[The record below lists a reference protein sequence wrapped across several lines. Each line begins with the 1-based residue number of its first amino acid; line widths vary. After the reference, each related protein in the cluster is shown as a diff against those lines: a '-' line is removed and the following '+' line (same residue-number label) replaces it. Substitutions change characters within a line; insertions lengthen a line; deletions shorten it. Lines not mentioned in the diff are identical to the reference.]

1 VNYITFLKDYV
12 IQGPYPLTKFD
23 ALEIPFLV
31 MVENRQQINLNV
43 KNKIQLIKFGFLKS
57 VLIVLFSLL
66 TFRATAPDLKVAFV
80 YTSEPVDAYDRLI
93 KAVVQVE
100 SSGDTLAY
108 NLTEEAIGA
117 FQIRP
122 IRILDYYQRTG
133 KKYKIQ
139 DCYNFE
145 ISKEIFL
152 YYARQTG
159 YPDYET
165 IARNWNG
172 SGETTL
178 DYWEKVKSNL

>member
-1 VNYITFLKDYV
+1 
-12 IQGPYPLTKFD
+12 
-23 ALEIPFLV
+23 
-31 MVENRQQINLNV
+31 M
-43 KNKIQLIKFGFLKS
+43 KNKIQSIKLRCLKS
-57 VLIVLFSLL
+57 LLIVFFSLL
-66 TFRATAPDLKVAFV
+66 AIRASAPDLKFAFICV
-80 YTSEPVDAYDRLI
+80 SKPVDSYDRLI

-100 SSGDTLAY
+100 SAGDTFAY
-108 NLTEEAIGA
+108 NLSEEATGA

-122 IRILDYYQRTG
+122 IRLLDYFQRTG
-133 KKYKIQ
+133 INYKIE
-139 DCYNFE
+139 DCYNFD

-172 SGETTL
+172 SGKTTL

>member
-1 VNYITFLKDYV
+1 
-12 IQGPYPLTKFD
+12 
-23 ALEIPFLV
+23 
-31 MVENRQQINLNV
+31 V
-43 KNKIQLIKFGFLKS
+43 KSKIQLIKFRYLKS
-57 VLIVLFSLL
+57 VFIVFFSLL
-66 TFRATAPDLKVAFV
+66 AFRATAPDLKVAFICS
-80 YTSEPVDAYDRLI
+80 SEPVDAYDRLI

-108 NLTEEAIGA
+108 NLTEEATGA

-133 KKYKIQ
+133 NNYKIE

-152 YYARQTG
+152 YYARQIG

-165 IARNWNG
+165 IAKNWNG
-172 SGETTL
+172 SGKTTL